1 MKVKTGVPTLYCM
14 QPKQWS
20 TLPLDTLADIGS
32 KSVAAIARSKYV
44 SYVFDGRDQLRL
56 HGFGCWKAIYIVQ
69 PLIMAIWCNMSNPF
83 LNIWVHVFPCCSNHY
98 HFYIFGQC
106 YNMFFFFFRT
116 KHWTLNR
123 CCRRRP
129 NFSSWNGRYE
139 LMDHWKPR
147 FAFGTRE
154 TRWHRIVARWCPL
167 VISKWKYMI

>member
-1 MKVKTGVPTLYCM
+1 MINSAVPLGLY
-14 QPKQWS
+14 
-20 TLPLDTLADIGS
+20 TLADIGF

-69 PLIMAIWCNMSNPF
+69 PLITAVWCNMSNKF
-83 LNIWVHVFPCCSNHY
+83 QYMNTCFSMLFKSWHL
-98 HFYIFGQC
+98 YIFGQC
-106 YNMFFFFFRT
+106 YNMSLFSKRT
-116 KHWTLNR
+116 EQGTLNR

-147 FAFGTRE
+147 FAFGTGE
-154 TRWHRIVARWCPL
+154 TRWHRIVARWCPPG
-167 VISKWKYMI
+167 Y

>member
-32 KSVAAIARSKYV
+32 KSEAAIARSKYV

-83 LNIWVHVFPCCSNHY
+83 QYMNTCFFSMLLKSLSFIHIRSMLQHVFSSRNELNIELWIAVAAGVRIS
-98 HFYIFGQC
+98 
-106 YNMFFFFFRT
+106 
-116 KHWTLNR
+116 
-123 CCRRRP
+123 RP
-129 NFSSWNGRYE
+129 E
-139 LMDHWKPR
+139 MDAMNWWIIGSRVSLLEPAKR
-147 FAFGTRE
+147 DDTG
-154 TRWHRIVARWCPL
+154 
-167 VISKWKYMI
+167 